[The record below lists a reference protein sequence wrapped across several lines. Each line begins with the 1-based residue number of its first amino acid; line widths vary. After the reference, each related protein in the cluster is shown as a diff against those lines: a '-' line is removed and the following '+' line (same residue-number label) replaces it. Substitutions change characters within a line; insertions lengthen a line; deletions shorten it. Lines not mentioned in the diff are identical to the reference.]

1 MKELER
7 WERFQYL
14 KKCLIEGAVVLVFGI
29 LGMGAVWLSLIGLDK
44 LMNYLGI

>member
-7 WERFQYL
+7 WERFQYF
-14 KKCLIEGAVVLVFGI
+14 KKCLVEGTVVLACGI
-29 LGMGAVWLSLIGLDK
+29 LGMGAVWLGLIGLDR